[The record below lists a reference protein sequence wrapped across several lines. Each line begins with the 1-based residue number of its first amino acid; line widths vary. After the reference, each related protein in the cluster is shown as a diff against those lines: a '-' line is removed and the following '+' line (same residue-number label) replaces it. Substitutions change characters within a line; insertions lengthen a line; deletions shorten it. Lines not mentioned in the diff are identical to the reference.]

1 MRDLKTYLS
10 VAPVVSTL
18 WFGAL
23 AGLLIEINR
32 FFPDALIFPFFSF
45 QLLAREEVKKIRDP
59 IKYLRLIPLFFFFS
73 FFFRIRFEQKKNKG
87 EFGLGET
94 RNLVQASMEL
104 NYSFNSISILNRVR
118 PEMEIEWLGWGQ
130 QYHTRYLNEN

>member
-45 QLLAREEVKKIRDP
+45 WLLTRKGVEEILDP
-59 IKYLRLIPLFFFFS
+59 IKY
-73 FFFRIRFEQKKNKG
+73 
-87 EFGLGET
+87 
-94 RNLVQASMEL
+94 
-104 NYSFNSISILNRVR
+104 
-118 PEMEIEWLGWGQ
+118 
-130 QYHTRYLNEN
+130 